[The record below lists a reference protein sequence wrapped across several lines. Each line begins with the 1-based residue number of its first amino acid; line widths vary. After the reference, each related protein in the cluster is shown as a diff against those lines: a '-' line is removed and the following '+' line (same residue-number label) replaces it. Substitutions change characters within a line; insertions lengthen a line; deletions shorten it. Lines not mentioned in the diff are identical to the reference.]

1 MLIPSYKKQ
10 IKNTIFYEREE
21 YINIFQKELKSSKE
35 NDIKL
40 LMFHGIG
47 GIGKTTLLNQLYNH
61 KTEKIEKVK
70 NIIKKIESFIK

>member
-47 GIGKTTLLNQLYNH
+47 GIGKTTLLNQ
-61 KTEKIEKVK
+61 
-70 NIIKKIESFIK
+70 